1 MANESI
7 SALESQLGDLEKQT
21 KESYDTLQALYKR
34 LGIAQGTLKKKG
46 LLGGVK
52 EKTTAEIP
60 QIEAAIRT
68 AEEKYNSFQTKKNSI
83 NLDIKRAKKSEQ
95 KTKLAE
101 ATSKSAGN
109 IYDASL
115 EQLKTAELGLNGYG
129 GTTEY
134 QNAYRKAQ
142 AAYAAAQKAGLNP
155 ASLGEPKIMVPP
167 VEKDG
172 GKKDQTGSTVLTADD
187 LTAFLATIE
196 DPKNTE
202 LIQAVQQDLHDIF
215 GYNGPIDGKFSVP
228 FEKAV
233 SDLATRRDAL
243 PDAYKGNDF
252 RTFLA
257 NKDSAYLLGIK
268 TGGAGG
274 PAAAKPYG
282 TISNKYDAEVTI
294 NNAFSGLLKREATS
308 SEISALTKILNDAEK
323 KNLKIN
329 KDGIITGGIVPE
341 QFIQDII
348 KTGTYLNSKKQPVAP
363 NILGKLSEELK
374 TKKQDVRTIAGQ
386 DLITTA
392 KANGLTLSQSQ
403 LDAYTTAIQNGTKP
417 DIIKNQIRASASM
430 GLPDNVKKMMAD
442 GTDLET
448 IYAPYKNVMY
458 QTLELNPDAIN
469 LNDPT
474 LRSAIGANGEMPIY
488 DFQRSLRKDP
498 RWQYTNNAREDVSN
512 SVTKVLQDFGFV
524 G

>member
-21 KESYDTLQALYKR
+21 KESYDALQALYKR
-34 LGIAQGTLKKKG
+34 LGIAQNTLKKKG

-60 QIEAAIRT
+60 QIEQAIRA
-68 AEEKYNSFQTKKNSI
+68 AEEKYKSFQTKKNSI
-83 NLDIKRAKKSEQ
+83 TLQIKRTKKSEQ
-95 KTKLAE
+95 QTKLAE

-167 VEKDG
+167 VEKNG
-172 GKKDQTGSTVLTADD
+172 GKKDQTGSTASIGTDD

-202 LIQAVQQDLHDIF
+202 IIRGVQQDLANFF
-215 GYNGPIDGKFSVP
+215 GYTGPVDGKFSAP

-233 SDLATRRDAL
+233 SDLAARRDAL
-243 PDAYKGNDF
+243 PDAYKGTDF

-257 NKDSAYLLGIK
+257 SKDSAYLLGIK
-268 TGGAGG
+268 TGGAAGG
-274 PAAAKPYG
+274 TGAPIAYATISPLTAAAGLINDAYQRNLNRDATKAEID
-282 TISNKYDAEVTI
+282 TITKKL
-294 NNAFSGLLKREATS
+294 NA
-308 SEISALTKILNDAEK
+308 AEK
-323 KNLKIN
+323 KNPQKTVN
-329 KDGIITGGIVPE
+329 GITTGGIDRNQFLDEIVKSRPE
-341 QFIQDII
+341 
-348 KTGTYLNSKKQPVAP
+348 YSKKKAD
-363 NILGKLSEELK
+363 I
-374 TKKQDVRTIAGQ
+374 RTIAGQ
-386 DLITTA
+386 DLMATA

-403 LDAYTTAIQNGTKP
+403 LDAYTTAIENGTKP

-458 QTLELNPDAIN
+458 QTLELDPKSID

-488 DFQRSLRKDP
+488 DFQRQLRKDA
-498 RWQYTNNAREDVSN
+498 RWQYTNNAREEVSN
-512 SVTKVLQDFGFV
+512 SVTKVLQDFGFQ